1 MTRNRKGSD
10 MTERR
15 EPPKKGGRGRPATA
29 EGARKRAAKPTG
41 MAIALLP
48 GLRDRLFKEMDGAK
62 IPQEGRL
69 QYLCSMTGRKPQTV
83 RRWIE
88 TGKPGLPDL
97 ESFAAICGAFDTDA
111 NWMLGLT
118 KTRYALPR
126 QPEHGEAT
134 QSGQSRDGHLEWMDY
149 VIRQVA
155 EEAEGCN
162 TFHMPGDDMEPR
174 IKNGAPMLVDTRTK
188 EIAGNG
194 TYVLE
199 YQRRTLVRNVESRI
213 GQGLVLS
220 CENPKYKETLLKD
233 AATAKRMGLKVIGRV
248 RLGIVIQRL

>member
-1 MTRNRKGSD
+1 

-15 EPPKKGGRGRPATA
+15 EPPTKVGRARPA
-29 EGARKRAAKPTG
+29 ARKRTAKPTG
-41 MAIALLP
+41 RGMAVGLLP
-48 GLRDRLFKEMDGAK
+48 GLRERLFKEMDGAK
-62 IPQEGRL
+62 IPKEGRL
-69 QYLCSMTGRKPQTV
+69 QYLCSMTGRRPQTA

-88 TGKPGLPDL
+88 TEKPGLPDL

-118 KTRYALPR
+118 KTRYPLPR
-126 QPEHGEAT
+126 VPEPGDAMQRGE
-134 QSGQSRDGHLEWMDY
+134 DKNEKFDWMDY

-155 EEAEGCN
+155 EDADGCS
-162 TFHMPGDDMEPR
+162 TFYMPGDDMEPR

-213 GQGLVLS
+213 GEGLVLT
-220 CENPKYKETLLKD
+220 CENPKYKGSVIKD
-233 AATAKRMGLKVIGRV
+233 AAAAKRMGLKVIGRV
-248 RLGIVIQRL
+248 RLGIVVERL

>member
-1 MTRNRKGSD
+1 

-15 EPPKKGGRGRPATA
+15 EPPTKGGRGRPATT
-29 EGARKRAAKPTG
+29 ERASTRVGKPTRRG
-41 MAIALLP
+41 MAMTLLP
-48 GLRDRLFKEMDGAK
+48 GLRERLFKEMDGAK
-62 IPQEGRL
+62 IPKEGRL
-69 QYLCSMTGRKPQTV
+69 QYLCSMTGRRPQTA

-88 TGKPGLPDL
+88 TEKPGLPDL
-97 ESFAAICGAFDTDA
+97 ESFASICGAFDTDA

-118 KTRYALPR
+118 KTRYPLPR
-126 QPEHGEAT
+126 GPEHGEAT
-134 QSGQSRDGHLEWMDY
+134 QSAQDENAKLGWMDY

-155 EEAEGCN
+155 EDADGCS
-162 TFHMPGDDMEPR
+162 TFYMPGDDMEPR

-213 GQGLVLS
+213 GEGLVLT
-220 CENPKYKETLLKD
+220 CENPKYKQSVIKD
-233 AATAKRMGLKVIGRV
+233 AAAAKRMGLKVIGRV
-248 RLGIVIQRL
+248 RLGIVVERL

>member
-1 MTRNRKGSD
+1 MGK
-10 MTERR
+10 
-15 EPPKKGGRGRPATA
+15 
-29 EGARKRAAKPTG
+29 G
-41 MAIALLP
+41 MAMALLP
-48 GLRDRLFKEMDGAK
+48 GLRDRLFTEMDGAK
-62 IPQEGRL
+62 IPKDGRL
-69 QYLCSMTGRKPQTV
+69 QYLCSMTGRKPQTA

-88 TGKPGLPDL
+88 TEKPGLPDL

-111 NWMLGLT
+111 NWMLGLS

-126 QPEHGEAT
+126 EPEHGEAT
-134 QSGQSRDGHLEWMDY
+134 QGGQSNNEKFEWMDY

-155 EEAEGCN
+155 ENAEGCN
-162 TFHMPGDDMEPR
+162 TFCMPGDDMEPR
-174 IKNGAPMLVDTRTK
+174 VKNGAPMLVDMRTK

-213 GQGLVLS
+213 GEGLVLT
-220 CENPKYKETLLKD
+220 CENPKYKESVVKD

-248 RLGIVIQRL
+248 RLGIVVERL

>member
-1 MTRNRKGSD
+1 

-15 EPPKKGGRGRPATA
+15 EPPTKGGRAAPA
-29 EGARKRAAKPTG
+29 ARKRTAKPTG
-41 MAIALLP
+41 KGMAVGLLP
-48 GLRDRLFKEMDGAK
+48 GLRERLFKEMDGAK
-62 IPQEGRL
+62 IPKEGRL
-69 QYLCSMTGRKPQTV
+69 QYLCSMTGRRPQTA

-88 TGKPGLPDL
+88 TEKPGLPDL

-118 KTRYALPR
+118 KTRYPLPR
-126 QPEHGEAT
+126 GPESGDAMQRGE
-134 QSGQSRDGHLEWMDY
+134 DKNEKFDWMDY

-155 EEAEGCN
+155 EDADGCS
-162 TFHMPGDDMEPR
+162 TFYMPGDDMEPR

-213 GQGLVLS
+213 GEGLVLT
-220 CENPKYKETLLKD
+220 CENPKYKGSVIKD
-233 AATAKRMGLKVIGRV
+233 AAAAKRMGLKVIGRV
-248 RLGIVIQRL
+248 RLGIVVERL

>member
-1 MTRNRKGSD
+1 MTD
-10 MTERR
+10 RR
-15 EPPKKGGRGRPATA
+15 ELPKKGGRGRPATTR
-29 EGARKRAAKPTG
+29 ERKKRVAKSADMT
-41 MAIALLP
+41 MALLP

-62 IPQEGRL
+62 IPKEGRL
-69 QYLCSMTGRKPQTV
+69 QYLCSMTGRKPQTA

-88 TGKPGLPDL
+88 TEKPGLPDL

-118 KTRYALPR
+118 KTRYPLPR
-126 QPEHGEAT
+126 GPDHGDAT
-134 QSGQSRDGHLEWMDY
+134 QSAQDKNEKLDWMDY

-155 EEAEGCN
+155 EDADGCS
-162 TFHMPGDDMEPR
+162 TFYMPGDDMEPR

-213 GQGLVLS
+213 GEGLVLT
-220 CENPKYKETLLKD
+220 CENPKYKQSVIKD
-233 AATAKRMGLKVIGRV
+233 AAAAKRMGLKVIGRV
-248 RLGIVIQRL
+248 RLGIIVERL

>member
-1 MTRNRKGSD
+1 

-15 EPPKKGGRGRPATA
+15 EPPAKVGRARPA
-29 EGARKRAAKPTG
+29 ARKRTAKPTG
-41 MAIALLP
+41 RGMAVGLLP
-48 GLRDRLFKEMDGAK
+48 GLRERLFKEMGGAK
-62 IPQEGRL
+62 IPKEGRL
-69 QYLCSMTGRKPQTV
+69 QYLCSMTGRRPQTA

-88 TGKPGLPDL
+88 TERPGLPDL

-118 KTRYALPR
+118 KTRYPLPR
-126 QPEHGEAT
+126 GPEPGNAMQRGEEKNEKF
-134 QSGQSRDGHLEWMDY
+134 DWMDY

-155 EEAEGCN
+155 EDADGCS
-162 TFHMPGDDMEPR
+162 TFYMPGDDMEPR

-213 GQGLVLS
+213 GEGLVLT
-220 CENPKYKETLLKD
+220 CENPKYKGSVIKD
-233 AATAKRMGLKVIGRV
+233 AAAAKRMGLKVIGRV
-248 RLGIVIQRL
+248 RLGIVVERL

>member
-1 MTRNRKGSD
+1 

-15 EPPKKGGRGRPATA
+15 EPPPKGGRGRPATT
-29 EGARKRAAKPTG
+29 EGARTRAGKPMRRG
-41 MAIALLP
+41 MAMALLP
-48 GLRDRLFKEMDGAK
+48 GLRERLFKEMDGAK
-62 IPQEGRL
+62 IPKEGRL
-69 QYLCSMTGRKPQTV
+69 QYLCSMTGRRAQTA

-88 TGKPGLPDL
+88 TEEPGLPDL

-118 KTRYALPR
+118 KTRYPLPR
-126 QPEHGEAT
+126 GPEHGEAT
-134 QSGQSRDGHLEWMDY
+134 QSAQDKNANLDWMDY

-155 EEAEGCN
+155 EDGDGCS
-162 TFHMPGDDMEPR
+162 TFYMPGDDMEPR

-213 GQGLVLS
+213 GEGLVLT
-220 CENPKYKETLLKD
+220 CENPKYKQSVIKD
-233 AATAKRMGLKVIGRV
+233 AAAAKRMGLKVIGRV
-248 RLGIVIQRL
+248 RLGIVVERL

>member
-1 MTRNRKGSD
+1 MTD
-10 MTERR
+10 RR
-15 EPPKKGGRGRPATA
+15 ELPKKGGRGRPVTTR
-29 EGARKRAAKPTG
+29 ERKKRAAKSADMT
-41 MAIALLP
+41 MALLP
-48 GLRDRLFKEMDGAK
+48 GLRDRLFKEMEGAK
-62 IPQEGRL
+62 IPKEGRL
-69 QYLCSMTGRKPQTV
+69 QYLCSMTGRKPQTA

-88 TGKPGLPDL
+88 TEKPGLPDL

-118 KTRYALPR
+118 KTRYPLPR
-126 QPEHGEAT
+126 GPDHGEAT
-134 QSGQSRDGHLEWMDY
+134 QSPQDKNEKLDWMDY

-155 EEAEGCN
+155 EDADGCS
-162 TFHMPGDDMEPR
+162 TFYMPGDDMEPR

-213 GQGLVLS
+213 GEGLVLT
-220 CENPKYKETLLKD
+220 CENPKYKQSVIKD
-233 AATAKRMGLKVIGRV
+233 AAAAKRMGLKVIGRV
-248 RLGIVIQRL
+248 RLGIVVERL

>member
-1 MTRNRKGSD
+1 

-15 EPPKKGGRGRPATA
+15 EPPPKGGRGRPATT
-29 EGARKRAAKPTG
+29 EGTRTRAGKPTRRG
-41 MAIALLP
+41 MAMALLP
-48 GLRDRLFKEMDGAK
+48 GLRERLFKEMDGAK
-62 IPQEGRL
+62 IPKEGRL
-69 QYLCSMTGRKPQTV
+69 QYLCSMTGRRPQTA

-88 TGKPGLPDL
+88 TEEPGLPDL

-118 KTRYALPR
+118 KTRYPLPR
-126 QPEHGEAT
+126 GPEHGEAT
-134 QSGQSRDGHLEWMDY
+134 QSAQDKNAKLDWMDY

-155 EEAEGCN
+155 EDGDGCS
-162 TFHMPGDDMEPR
+162 TFYMPGDDMEPR

-213 GQGLVLS
+213 GEGLVLT
-220 CENPKYKETLLKD
+220 CENPKYKQSVIKD
-233 AATAKRMGLKVIGRV
+233 AAAAKRMGLKVIGRV
-248 RLGIVIQRL
+248 RLGIVVERL

>member
-1 MTRNRKGSD
+1 MTD
-10 MTERR
+10 RR
-15 EPPKKGGRGRPATA
+15 ELPKKGERGRPATTR
-29 EGARKRAAKPTG
+29 EKKKRAAKSADMT
-41 MAIALLP
+41 MALLP
-48 GLRDRLFKEMDGAK
+48 GLRDRLFTEMDGAK
-62 IPQEGRL
+62 IPKDGRL

-88 TGKPGLPDL
+88 TEKPGLPAL

-126 QPEHGEAT
+126 ELERVEAT
-134 QSGQSRDGHLEWMDY
+134 QSGQSRDENLAWMDY
-149 VIRQVA
+149 VIRQLA
-155 EEAEGCN
+155 EDAEGSN
-162 TFHMPGDDMEPR
+162 TFYMPGDDMEPR

-199 YQRRTLVRNVESRI
+199 YQRRTIVRNVESRI

-220 CENPKYKETLLKD
+220 CENPKYKETLIKD
-233 AATAKRMGLKVIGRV
+233 AATAKRMGLKVVGRV
-248 RLGIVIQRL
+248 RLGIVVQRL